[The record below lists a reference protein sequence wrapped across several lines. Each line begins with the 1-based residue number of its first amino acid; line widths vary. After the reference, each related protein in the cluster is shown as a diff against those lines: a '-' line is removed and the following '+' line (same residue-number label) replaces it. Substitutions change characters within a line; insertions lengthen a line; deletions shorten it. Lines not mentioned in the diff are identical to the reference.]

1 MHPDTALHHESHG
14 SFALRP
20 ERRAVLEANRLRYHE
35 RWPGARRQVLLAT
48 RSARGSE
55 LPPAL
60 VDEAWG
66 VLDGGGGIWWV
77 SPEAPRELLAL
88 GMRGDRMGVA
98 RGARRIRKQR
108 RDPFKR
114 FTELWLAGDAPRLP
128 AWMLRAAARSVSIET
143 RRW

>member
-1 MHPDTALHHESHG
+1 M
-14 SFALRP
+14 
-20 ERRAVLEANRLRYHE
+20 
-35 RWPGARRQVLLAT
+35 
-48 RSARGSE
+48 
-55 LPPAL
+55 

-66 VLDGGGGIWWV
+66 VLDDGGGIWWV

-88 GMRGDRMGVA
+88 GMRGDRMGRA

-114 FTELWLAGDAPRLP
+114 FTELWMAGDTPRLP
-128 AWMLRAAARSVSIET
+128 AWMLRAAARSVAIET